1 MIPFE
6 QQFVINILGSAI
18 FCMFIFLILI
28 LCMCYLLVFPLGG
41 GVMDLI
47 NNELIRLIQ
56 LKDFPLC
63 YTVV

>member
-1 MIPFE
+1 
-6 QQFVINILGSAI
+6 
-18 FCMFIFLILI
+18 MFIFLILI

-41 GVMDLI
+41 DVMDLI

-63 YTVV
+63 YIVV